1 MKKIILLSILIIST
15 LGITSTYANTDKP
28 KPIKV
33 QVTEKMPWM
42 ENCYQTK
49 SKSKSK
55 ENLDSEQVKKWETY
69 TCEVQPGFWSVQTML
84 GGIVKYFT
92 FIAGIAGVLF
102 LVINGIMYSMWDKE
116 EAKKRITKTLVGL
129 IVLFSSWVILNLVAP
144 WIYK

>member
-1 MKKIILLSILIIST
+1 MKKIILLSILIISI
-15 LGITSTYANTDKP
+15 LGITNTYAEGDEA

-42 ENCYQTK
+42 TECYVTWKSETDTK
-49 SKSKSK
+49 AVADTS
-55 ENLDSEQVKKWETY
+55 KWETY
-69 TCEVQPGFWSVQTML
+69 TCKVEPGFWSVQTML

-129 IVLFSSWVILNLVAP
+129 IILFSSWVILNIVAP

>member
-15 LGITSTYANTDKP
+15 LGITNTYANTDQAKA
-28 KPIKV
+28 IKV

-42 ENCYQTK
+42 TK
-49 SKSKSK
+49 CTPEKLTS
-55 ENLDSEQVKKWETY
+55 DQVKKWETY
-69 TCEVQPGFWSVQTML
+69 TCEVEPGFWSVQTML

-129 IVLFSSWVILNLVAP
+129 IVLFSSWVILNIVAP